1 MGFIT
6 WIILGAVAGFIASKI
21 YQGHGNGFL
30 VNTAL
35 GIIGAVVG
43 GWLSTNVLGMG
54 GVTGAFSIGS
64 IIVSVVG
71 ALVVLFVYNKV
82 AGGSR

>member
-6 WIILGAVAGFIASKI
+6 WIILGAIAGFIAGKI
-21 YQGHGNGFL
+21 YEGRGNGFL
-30 VNTAL
+30 INTAV

-43 GWLSTNVLGMG
+43 GSIFNFFGAAGVG
-54 GVTGAFSIGS
+54 GGGFIWN

-71 ALVVLFVYNKV
+71 AVVVLWVYNKI
-82 AGGSR
+82 AGRPL